1 VQHTTELTDELAHTM
16 LRHNARRDS
25 QRRALLTISETL
37 TREPGPALVSL
48 ADCLRWLAWWRLDE
62 MGMVWVVVWVLEWRG
77 WIGRVFGTGGRWES
91 GWEGGFGG
99 GAVGWLGS

>member
-1 VQHTTELTDELAHTM
+1 
-16 LRHNARRDS
+16 
-25 QRRALLTISETL
+25 
-37 TREPGPALVSL
+37 
-48 ADCLRWLAWWRLDE
+48 

>member
-1 VQHTTELTDELAHTM
+1 M
-16 LRHNARRDS
+16 LRHNARRNS
-25 QRRALLTISETL
+25 RRRALLIISETL

-48 ADCLRWLAWWRLDE
+48 ADCLRWQKGGLVWWRLDE
-62 MGMVWVVVWVLEWRG
+62 MGMVWVLEWRG

-91 GWEGGFGG
+91 GRKGGFGG